1 MTIEG
6 QFLGVNQLNVESK
19 EFEVEVNL
27 ENNSL
32 IQSGRETEIVR
43 MNALNVLKMEKE
55 VQVGQMV
62 ATLMALAAG
71 VFLFCANML
80 IQISA

>member
-55 VQVGQMV
+55 VQVG
-62 ATLMALAAG
+62 
-71 VFLFCANML
+71 
-80 IQISA
+80 

>member
-1 MTIEG
+1 MTIES
-6 QFLGVNQLNVESK
+6 QFLGVNQLNVESR

-27 ENNSL
+27 ENSL

-55 VQVGQMV
+55 VQVGEMV
-62 ATLMALAAG
+62 ATLMALTAG